1 MKKSTLTALLLCL
14 LFAVGC
20 SSDDSNGGDNT
31 DDGGQNNTDDGT
43 TVELTTIADPNFE
56 QALIDLGFDDALDG
70 TVRTS
75 SIENVVDLVLN
86 EKEISD
92 LSGLEDFV
100 NLENL
105 WVQNNQLTEITVT
118 PNTRLKFIFADG
130 NDISELNV
138 VGLADL
144 EKIGMN
150 GNQLTSIDVSRNT
163 VLNLL
168 EINDNQVTSLDV
180 SANNDLF
187 RLSVLNNPLS
197 CIQVNPTQFAD
208 IPDEW
213 EKDEEDVYALDCE

>member
-1 MKKSTLTALLLCL
+1 MKKSTFTAVLLCL

-20 SSDDSNGGDNT
+20 SSDDSGNSDNNT
-31 DDGGQNNTDDGT
+31 DDQNNTDDDT
-43 TVELTTIADPNFE
+43 TVELTTVPDANFE
-56 QALIDLGFDDALDG
+56 QALIDLGFDDVLDG

-75 SIENVVDLVLN
+75 SIENVIDLVLN

-92 LSGLEDFV
+92 LTGLEDFS

-105 WVQNNQLTEITVT
+105 WVQDNQLTEITVT

-130 NDISELNV
+130 NDISELDV

-150 GNQLTSIDVSRNT
+150 GNQLSSIDVSRNL

-168 EINDNQVTSLDV
+168 EINDNQVTSLNV

-197 CIQVNPTQFAD
+197 CIQVNPIQFSD